1 MKNILN
7 IVTTILG
14 GFFGWYL
21 GGLDGFL
28 YALVVFVSVDYLSGL
43 MLAITER
50 KISSHVGF
58 RGIFRK
64 ILIFALVGIGN
75 VIDVYVIKNGS
86 PVRTACI
93 FFYIGNEGISI
104 LENVAKIGL
113 PVPEK
118 LKNILEQINEEDDK
132 NE

>member
-1 MKNILN
+1 MKNIIN

-28 YALVVFVSVDYLSGL
+28 YALIAFVVTDYLSGV

-58 RGIFRK
+58 RGIARK

-75 VIDVYVIKNGS
+75 VIDVYVIKSGS
-86 PVRTACI
+86 PVRTACV

-113 PVPEK
+113 QVPEK

>member
-1 MKNILN
+1 MKNIIQVASTL
-7 IVTTILG
+7 IG

-21 GGLDGFL
+21 GGVDGFI
-28 YALVVFVSVDYLSGL
+28 YALVAFVLIDYLSGV

-64 ILIFALVGIGN
+64 VLIFALVGIGN
-75 VIDVYVIKNGS
+75 VIDVYLIKNGS

-93 FFYIGNEGISI
+93 FFYLGNEGISI
-104 LENVAKIGL
+104 LENVAKMGL

-118 LKNILEQINEEDDK
+118 LKNILEQINEED
-132 NE
+132 NENE

>member
-1 MKNILN
+1 MKNIIN
-7 IVTTILG
+7 ITATILG

-21 GGLDGFL
+21 GGIDGFI
-28 YALVVFVSVDYLSGL
+28 YALVAFVVVDYLSGI

-50 KISSHVGF
+50 KISSQVGF

-64 ILIFALVGIGN
+64 VLIFALVGIGN
-75 VIDVYVIKNGS
+75 IIDTYVIKNGS
-86 PVRTACI
+86 PIRTACI